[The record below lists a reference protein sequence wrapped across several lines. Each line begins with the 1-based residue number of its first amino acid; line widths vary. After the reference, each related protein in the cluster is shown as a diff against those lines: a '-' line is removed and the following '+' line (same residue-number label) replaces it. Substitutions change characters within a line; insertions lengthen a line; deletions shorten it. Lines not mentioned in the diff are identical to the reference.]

1 MIGEAMD
8 YKVVVVRKEFMS
20 DAKKKLEK
28 KVKAL
33 LEDGWKLQGGV
44 SVSNLQI
51 GYLFT
56 QAMTK

>member
-8 YKVVVVRKEFMS
+8 YKVVVVREELQV
-20 DAKKKLEK
+20 DAISELEK
-28 KVKAL
+28 TVKAL

>member
-1 MIGEAMD
+1 MD